1 MGDHSKEIAHLP
13 CEKLRW
19 RCNPEIFQF
28 ETTAEI
34 DGSRGVIGQETARE
48 ALLFG
53 IQCDAPGQ
61 NVYVRGS
68 RGTGRMRLVRQ
79 LLKELAPTSN
89 NKCDYCY
96 VHNFQRP
103 DHPRLIT
110 LPPGTAK
117 DFRRKIEE
125 IAEFIQEGL
134 IKALNGEPYN
144 STRQAIHQ
152 EVQQKA
158 KTISEPLEKELEAA
172 GLALVSTQDAPR
184 PQTVIFPVVDG
195 QPIPPDQLRALV
207 MQNKAPEQQL
217 KDFEKAIPEFQK
229 MLKEVGRAISELFHE
244 SKQQIDD
251 LHENAAR
258 QMLSELIDPLLDLY
272 SFDSVKKFIEDIVN
286 NTIEYNLR
294 PRGED
299 EAIDLKEVYGVNI
312 VLTHRHGTAKPVVEE
327 GTPSL
332 VNLLGTVEPKWGPG
346 GIAISDYRGIRAG
359 AILNADDGY
368 LILDVNELLSEPG
381 SWRALMR
388 TLRTGQL
395 EIVPAEMGWM
405 RQHVV
410 TQPEP
415 IAINVRVILIG
426 DVETYYKLDHYDPD
440 FRELFKVLA
449 DFDSEIVRDDEGV
462 FQYAGMVA
470 GLVNEE
476 NLPHFDRAAVAALA
490 EHGSRIAARSQKLTA
505 RFGRIAD
512 IGREAAFLATQENK
526 DPNLVLAEHVHSAVR
541 RTRARASLPSKKF
554 QEMVE
559 RGTLMVQ
566 TQGEVV
572 GQINGLAVMHSG
584 PLTYGF
590 PARITATIGPG
601 RAGLINI
608 EGQSQMSGSIHTK
621 GFHILGGLL
630 RHLLSTEHPLAF
642 SASLAFE
649 QSYGGIDGDSASG
662 AEIVCMLSALTGIS
676 ISQGLAMTGAIDQH
690 GHLQAIGGTNEK
702 IEGFFDACNQFGLTN
717 KQGVVIPKSNADDL
731 MLREDVCRA
740 CAEGQFHIWAVDN
753 ILDAIEVMTNHPA
766 GRLDENGAYTTDS
779 LMAKAIEKAE
789 EYWKLTI
796 QGPNRLIPTVGDGVS
811 SQTQQVPLQTPE
823 RE

>member
-1 MGDHSKEIAHLP
+1 MASP
-13 CEKLRW
+13 FLR
-19 RCNPEIFQF
+19 
-28 ETTAEI
+28 
-34 DGSRGVIGQETARE
+34 
-48 ALLFG
+48 
-53 IQCDAPGQ
+53 
-61 NVYVRGS
+61 
-68 RGTGRMRLVRQ
+68 
-79 LLKELAPTSN
+79 
-89 NKCDYCY
+89 
-96 VHNFQRP
+96 
-103 DHPRLIT
+103 
-110 LPPGTAK
+110 
-117 DFRRKIEE
+117 
-125 IAEFIQEGL
+125 
-134 IKALNGEPYN
+134 
-144 STRQAIHQ
+144 
-152 EVQQKA
+152 
-158 KTISEPLEKELEAA
+158 ISY
-172 GLALVSTQDAPR
+172 G
-184 PQTVIFPVVDG
+184 
-195 QPIPPDQLRALV
+195 LV

-229 MLKEVGRAISELFHE
+229 MLKEVGRAISELFQE

-426 DVETYYKLDHYDPD
+426 DVETYYKLDQYDPD

-449 DFDSEIVRDDEGV
+449 DFDNEIVRDDEGV
-462 FQYAGMVA
+462 FQYACMVA
-470 GLVNEE
+470 GMANEE
-476 NLPHFDRAAVAALA
+476 NLPHFDRTAVAALA

-512 IGREAAFLATQENK
+512 IAREAAFLATQENK
-526 DPNLVLAEHVHSAVR
+526 DANLVMAEHVHSAVR

-690 GHLQAIGGTNEK
+690 GHLQAIGGANEK

-717 KQGVVIPKSNADDL
+717 KQGVVIPNSNAGDL

-740 CAEGQFHIWAVDN
+740 CAEGKFHIWAVDN
-753 ILDAIEVMTNHPA
+753 ILDAIEIMTNHPA

-796 QGPNRLIPTVGDGVS
+796 QGPSRPIPTVGDGVS
-811 SQTQQVPLQTPE
+811 AQTQQVPFQTPE